1 MNVLNFTRSLILGSV
16 ILGFPR
22 LIEALINWKYV
33 ESLETLVLNMG
44 MGLRFDL
51 LMISFLLLPIL
62 LLFMFQQRISFFKYI
77 DRYATVV
84 WLMVAVIY
92 FYNFLYLN
100 LYQDRIWSDDWQHTS
115 ELLKLSS
122 FSALFYSMCAAIL
135 IFLSGVS
142 LFKSFRKVFFKTN
155 KGSLLLMLL
164 ILAVLAR
171 GSLGEDHLRRNHC
184 DGKKNSVVRAFCLN
198 PLYVATKIKNQEFS
212 P

>member
-1 MNVLNFTRSLILGSV
+1 MNVLNFAKSLFIGSV

-33 ESLETLVLNMG
+33 ENFETLVLNMG
-44 MGLRFDL
+44 MGFRFDL
-51 LMISFLLLPIL
+51 LILSFLLLPIL

-77 DRYATVV
+77 DRYAIVV
-84 WLMVAVIY
+84 WLMVAGVY

-100 LYQDRIWSDDWQHTS
+100 LYQDRIWSEDWQQTS
-115 ELLKLSS
+115 ELFKLSS
-122 FSALFYSMCAAIL
+122 LSALFGSALAAIL

-142 LFKSFRKVFFKTN
+142 LFQSFRKTFFKTN
-155 KGSLLLMLL
+155 KGSLIVMLL

-184 DGKKNSVVRAFCLN
+184 DGKKNSVVRALCLN